1 MWMIP
6 EGSNI
11 EEFKHSQV
19 FGHTD
24 NTVTPGRFKDEQR
37 STGGFGFF
45 FLHLGSGV
53 QGILAGSYM
62 SYFQPPP
69 DVNHSNPVVISII
82 LSNCP
87 VMSSPCRSLGWLLQ
101 VPAAAAAAAPF
112 GAPAAEGWDAP
123 GTCSPARQQEF
134 SFQEEWI

>member
-37 STGGFGFF
+37 STGGFGFL

-69 DVNHSNPVVISII
+69 DVNHSNHVVLSII
-82 LSNCP
+82 LNCWFYIFCVFRP
-87 VMSSPCRSLGWLLQ
+87 LLALAWLYLALFDWFSLVVYVCSS
-101 VPAAAAAAAPF
+101 F
-112 GAPAAEGWDAP
+112 
-123 GTCSPARQQEF
+123 
-134 SFQEEWI
+134 